1 MSGKGNIM
9 VIRHDY
15 LEKVRPY
22 ADLGIVKVLTG
33 LRRSGKGEI

>member
-1 MSGKGNIM
+1 M
-9 VIRHDY
+9 VIRHYY

-22 ADLGIVKVLTG
+22 AGLGIVKVLTG